1 MTTDNLKEMTVSDN
15 EELIARLP
23 SKVWRKIIKADK
35 YLELVQALEDHDSE
49 YKFDVIEF
57 CVAHKIGLK
66 ALDLEKIHQGAKEVK
81 KPVKARTKIVQSKYF
96 SKSIGQH
103 GWGTSLVVIKSIRT
117 PPRLAPDFPGQYSDS
132 DLQPSRGKRRKPP
145 KSSSEYS
152 GFIKTNNEEGKST
165 N

>member
-57 CVAHKIGLK
+57 CVAHKIGL
-66 ALDLEKIHQGAKEVK
+66 
-81 KPVKARTKIVQSKYF
+81 
-96 SKSIGQH
+96 
-103 GWGTSLVVIKSIRT
+103 
-117 PPRLAPDFPGQYSDS
+117 
-132 DLQPSRGKRRKPP
+132 
-145 KSSSEYS
+145 
-152 GFIKTNNEEGKST
+152 
-165 N
+165 